1 MLTNYVAKTTDKL
14 VYLHMMESK
23 ATGQD
28 YILFKVAS
36 HLVIF
41 FSQMNQK
48 EKKVNSSS
56 KSK

>member
-28 YILFKVAS
+28 YLHPFQSCIPLS
-36 HLVIF
+36 NLF
-41 FSQMNQK
+41 FSDESK
-48 EKKVNSSS
+48 VKKG
-56 KSK
+56 